1 MIFVDPDFVSKMDEL
16 ADPAKAAVHTR
27 DPVFMK
33 NLQKMV
39 KGGAISGPGLV
50 IASSMLS
57 YHRCHAR
64 SQLASG
70 PEGCVNDEKVQGTAR
85 LAESRI
91 NNTTLKSSPACPASG

>member
-50 IASSMLS
+50 IASSMLCVS
-57 YHRCHAR
+57 SLSRSLAAR
-64 SQLASG
+64 KRS
-70 PEGCVNDEKVQGTAR
+70 
-85 LAESRI
+85 
-91 NNTTLKSSPACPASG
+91 